1 MTAVGR
7 AVRREVGLF
16 IVGGSVLEGSWSLHK
31 VELCVSSWREVG
43 PFIKVELCVSSW
55 REVGPFIKVEICLK
69 NFDVASSLVGDFSLI
84 IHWKRSWSLSCYYFW
99 LLISEEKLVSFL
111 LFGKFCSL
119 FVCG

>member
-43 PFIKVELCVSSW
+43 PFIKVE
-55 REVGPFIKVEICLK
+55 ICLK
-69 NFDVASSLVGDFSLI
+69 NFEVASSLVCDFHRLFIGREVGLFPVI
-84 IHWKRSWSLSCYYFW
+84 I
-99 LLISEEKLVSFL
+99 
-111 LFGKFCSL
+111 FGC
-119 FVCG
+119 